1 MLVERYSPTRRAEWD
16 EFIRR
21 SKNGT
26 FLFLRDYM
34 DYHADRFVDYSWTV
48 RDDRGKLVA
57 VLPANRTQDCVYT
70 HGGLTYGG
78 FVTGDDMRAATML
91 HVFRS
96 TLDTMK
102 HDGVTRMVYKTI
114 PYIYSRLPAEE
125 DRYALFLCNGRVIR
139 RDVLSVIPREGRLGF
154 QERRRRCI
162 KTALKAGLSVA
173 PSDRLEDFW
182 QVLASNL
189 NARHKVAPA
198 HRAEEMQLL
207 MSRFPQTIRFF
218 ACMEGEELR
227 AGVVMYDT
235 GMVAHAQYIAADDR
249 GRELGALDLL
259 FQELIT
265 TSYGTSAFFDFGVST
280 VGGGTWLNVGL
291 CEQKEGFGART
302 VVHDQYE
309 IDLSSWEPQLMEAA
323 LAQAPGK

>member
-26 FLFLRDYM
+26 FLFFRDYM
-34 DYHADRFVDYSWTV
+34 DYHADRFVDYSWLI

-57 VLPANRTQDCVYT
+57 VLPANRTLDGVYT

-78 FVTGDDMRAATML
+78 FVTGDDMRASTML

-102 HDGVTRMVYKTI
+102 QDGVTRMVYKTI

-125 DRYALFLCNGRVIR
+125 DRYALFLSQGRVIR
-139 RDVLSVIPREGRLGF
+139 RDILSVIPREGRLAF
-154 QERRRRCI
+154 QERRRRGV

-173 PSDRLEDFW
+173 LSDRLEDFW
-182 QVLASNL
+182 QVLSSNL
-189 NARHKVAPA
+189 NARYKVAPA
-198 HRAEEMQLL
+198 HRVEEMQLL
-207 MSRFPQTIRFF
+207 MARFPRNIRFY
-218 ACMEGEELR
+218 ACREGEKLR
-227 AGVVMYDT
+227 AGVVIYDT
-235 GMVAHAQYIAADDR
+235 GMVAHAQYISADDR
-249 GRELGALDLL
+249 GRELGALDVL
-259 FQELIT
+259 FQELIA
-265 TSYGTSAFFDFGVST
+265 TSYSASPYFDFGSST
-280 VGGGTWLNVGL
+280 AGGGMWLNVGL

-309 IDLSSWEPQLMEAA
+309 IDVSSWEPQLIEDVV
-323 LAQAPGK
+323 AQGPGK